1 MVLDVSRTLGTE
13 SVVVRTVME
22 SSLLELITANDA
34 VMHFLRICHLQ
45 PLGGS
50 ARSIVMLMVFFF
62 LSLLF
67 FSSYSLQTG
76 YQQDALVPAEPR
88 AVAVLKIC

>member
-1 MVLDVSRTLGTE
+1 MVLGVSRTLGTE

-50 ARSIVMLMVFFF
+50 AGSIVMLMVFFSSHSF
-62 LSLLF
+62 LSLLTV
-67 FSSYSLQTG
+67 SPG
-76 YQQDALVPAEPR
+76 
-88 AVAVLKIC
+88 